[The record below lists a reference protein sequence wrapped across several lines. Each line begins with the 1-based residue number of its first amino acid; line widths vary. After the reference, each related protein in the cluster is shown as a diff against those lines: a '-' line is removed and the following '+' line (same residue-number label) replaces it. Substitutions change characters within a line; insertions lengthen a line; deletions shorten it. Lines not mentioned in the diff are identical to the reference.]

1 MILAGLPVWAWTLIG
16 IVIAIILICLI
27 ILIWWIKASNKLKRF
42 SIKVDE
48 SASGIDV
55 ALTKRFDLLT
65 KEIEVVKGYAK
76 FEAETLINV
85 INARKGINPEE
96 LNLSEKEQYN
106 EELNSLSKDINI
118 LVERYPDLKT
128 NENYLSL
135 QATLADC
142 EETLQGARRVY
153 NSNVSIFN
161 QSIAV
166 FPTSLVAK
174 HMKLVDKLFF
184 QAESSKRQDVKID
197 L

>member
-1 MILAGLPVWAWTLIG
+1 MILAGLPVWAWTLVG

-85 INARKGINPEE
+85 INERKGINPEE

-106 EELNSLSKDINI
+106 EQLNSLSKDINI

-135 QATLADC
+135 QATIADC

-153 NSNVSIFN
+153 NANVSIFN